1 MTAPTFPEL
10 SQEITS
16 DGRFGSF
23 QPDDVTLAS
32 NPAGRVGG
40 DITANPFAT
49 ETFTITK
56 GSNVTYE
63 INDIAAICHSVN
75 KAYCASLG
83 DFSQP
88 HWDDAPDWQRE
99 SARFGVQFVLDNPDA
114 PASSQHDCWMA
125 LKIADGWTYGE
136 TKDAEAKTHPCLV
149 PFDQLPKEQQVKDFL
164 FRGVVEGFIT

>member
-1 MTAPTFPEL
+1 MTNHNL
-10 SQEITS
+10 SQGETS
-16 DGRFGSF
+16 CGSF
-23 QPDDVTLAS
+23 SSFQTHDATLAS
-32 NPAGRVGG
+32 NPAASVGG
-40 DITANPFAT
+40 DITG
-49 ETFTITK
+49 TFTITK

-75 KAYCASLG
+75 KAYCEAYG

-99 SARFGVQFVLDNPDA
+99 SARAGVQFILDNPDA
-114 PASSQHDCWMA
+114 GATAQHDTWMA

-164 FRGVVEGFIT
+164 FRGVVRGFEQ